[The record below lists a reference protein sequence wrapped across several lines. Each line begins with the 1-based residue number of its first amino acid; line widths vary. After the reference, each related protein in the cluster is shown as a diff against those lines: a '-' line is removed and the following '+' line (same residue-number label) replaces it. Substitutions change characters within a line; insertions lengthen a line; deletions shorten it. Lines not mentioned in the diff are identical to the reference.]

1 MSKNINWVDS
11 AELKAVKI
19 DKKYGKHE
27 ADVSFILMISLIS
40 IVNYIVASY
49 LLINYGDLV
58 IAQIRY
64 LLSKYNIFNILLLLM
79 SVVSV
84 FIFILTLVFS
94 IIGIR
99 KSKVGINHQVNTKTN
114 LKMNIIYLSLTCLTM
129 FIYVVLLI
137 IKFLIIR
144 LI

>member
-1 MSKNINWVDS
+1 MSKNVNWVDS

-19 DKKYGKHE
+19 DKKYGKRE

-58 IAQIRY
+58 IAQIRN
-64 LLSKYNIFNILLLLM
+64 LLSKYNIFNISLLLM

>member
-19 DKKYGKHE
+19 DKKYGKRE

-58 IAQIRY
+58 ISQIRY
-64 LLSKYNIFNILLLLM
+64 LLSKYNIFNISLLLM